1 MNLWRVAIDET
12 TGRTNGEAQ
21 PLTAPASY
29 VSNFTL
35 SADGRIGAYLALSG
49 AGNIGRVAFDPVRG
63 AVTGT
68 AEAITVGT
76 HDFFTGYLDVTR
88 DGRFVVAT
96 TSARGQEDLYLI
108 STADGAIRQL
118 TNDFF
123 RDRAPRWTDDD
134 RRVLFY
140 SDRSGQYAIWSIDAD
155 GGGLR

>member
-12 TGRTNGEAQ
+12 TGRTTGEAQ

-49 AGNIGRVAFDPVRG
+49 AGNVGRVTFDSVRG

-76 HDFFTGYLDVTR
+76 HDFLSAGYYLDVTR
-88 DGRFVVAT
+88 DGRFGCSIWTLEPLAT
-96 TSARGQEDLYLI
+96 SSRFPARI
-108 STADGAIRQL
+108 
-118 TNDFF
+118 
-123 RDRAPRWTDDD
+123 
-134 RRVLFY
+134 
-140 SDRSGQYAIWSIDAD
+140 
-155 GGGLR
+155 